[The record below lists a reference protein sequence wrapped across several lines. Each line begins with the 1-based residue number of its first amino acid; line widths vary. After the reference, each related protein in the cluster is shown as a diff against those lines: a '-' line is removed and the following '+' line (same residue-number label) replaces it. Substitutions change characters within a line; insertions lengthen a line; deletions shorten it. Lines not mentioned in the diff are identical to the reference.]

1 MSVTSRTRSAARTGL
16 KVQGRVALAQLLFWP
31 TVITTG
37 AVLTALVVASRR
49 RDRSSGSEYVPATGA
64 GAAEAL
70 PVPDSPA
77 ATA

>member
-1 MSVTSRTRSAARTGL
+1 MSVTSRTRSAARLGL
-16 KVQGRVALAQLLFWP
+16 KVQRRVALAQILFWP

-37 AVLTALVVASRR
+37 AVLGALVVAGRR
-49 RDRSSGSEYVPATGA
+49 RSRATSSEHVVSGA
-64 GAAEAL
+64 GAAESV

>member
-1 MSVTSRTRSAARTGL
+1 M
-16 KVQGRVALAQLLFWP
+16 LFWP

-37 AVLTALVVASRR
+37 ALLGALVLAGRR
-49 RDRSSGSEYVPATGA
+49 RGRSSGSEYVPAAGA

>member
-16 KVQGRVALAQLLFWP
+16 KVQRRVALALLLFWP

-49 RDRSSGSEYVPATGA
+49 RGTSASSDYIPASGA
-64 GAAEAL
+64 GTAETM

>member
-1 MSVTSRTRSAARTGL
+1 MSVTTRTRSAARLGL
-16 KVQGRVALAQLLFWP
+16 KVQRRVALAQLLFWP

-37 AVLTALVVASRR
+37 ALLGALVIAGRR
-49 RDRSSGSEYVPATGA
+49 RGRSSGSEFVPATGA